1 MKHAHTA
8 IRKIERLSQF
18 IFISLFVLT
27 ILFSCTYI
35 FLVNKTVLNAVAK
48 EKIEH
53 EIASINS
60 DLSEKEFQYI
70 SSKGSVTRDL
80 ATNMGFVSAE
90 DKTSFVTVF
99 KPNASVAIR

>member
-27 ILFSCTYI
+27 ILLSCTYI
-35 FLVNKTVLNAVAK
+35 FLVNKTVLNAVAM

-60 DLSEKEFQYI
+60 DLSDNEFKYI
-70 SSKGSVTRDL
+70 SSKGEVTMEL
-80 ATNMGFVSAE
+80 ASSLGFVSAE
-90 DKTSFVTVF
+90 DKTTFVTVM
-99 KPNASVAIR
+99 KPSASVAIR